1 MAERLR
7 AAEQRKRR
15 TAEGRLDCCM
25 VGFRLGNTLTENGT
39 VSRGICTVEGGKLV
53 SVTERTKIRRA
64 ADGNAAEYEEDGVWN
79 PLPLDATA
87 SMNCFGLMPEVF
99 GYVSDGFV
107 GFLENMGD
115 PMKSEYY
122 LPFALDSLAKKGI
135 IDIAVEKTPSKW
147 YGVTYAADK
156 EPVKQSI
163 RELIRS
169 GEYPE
174 KLAL

>member
-7 AAEQRKRR
+7 AAERRARR
-15 TAEGRLDCCM
+15 TDGGRLDCCM

-64 ADGNAAEYEEDGVWN
+64 ADGSCAEYEEDGEWT
-79 PLPLDATA
+79 PLPLDSTA

-99 GYVSDGFV
+99 GYVSDGFG

-122 LPFALDSLAKKGI
+122 LPFALDSLAQKGI